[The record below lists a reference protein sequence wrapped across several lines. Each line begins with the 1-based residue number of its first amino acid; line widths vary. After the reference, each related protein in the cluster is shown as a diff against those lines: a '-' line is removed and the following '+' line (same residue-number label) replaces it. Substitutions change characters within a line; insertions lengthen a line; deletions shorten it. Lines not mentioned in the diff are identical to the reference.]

1 MLVLLVTLSACGLRL
16 DTPPPPVPTPG
27 PTESARAEF
36 VSATQ
41 DLIEQ
46 ARSAAQRA
54 EGDLA
59 AELNALAEASQE
71 HLEAM
76 GGTWTPPPRPSSPG
90 SATPS
95 SSPGNATPSGNSS
108 TQPQATAED
117 VLGTLTDLTENSEVL
132 AQDIWSGQTA
142 TLIASITVYRD
153 GARHRLRAELDQ
165 NDEPAGEPAQ
175 LPQDLGSAAT
185 ELCRTLDGLGYA
197 YEVRAARSNGDHR
210 TEAAQRAE
218 GYRTLAR
225 QVAEA
230 AGLAGTESDPRSA
243 SYDIGTDLA
252 ETITSWQ
259 AELVPAWLALIG
271 DAQPQDRPVL
281 LSHAQEAAVRA
292 GLPADTA
299 FPGLRQS

>member
-1 MLVLLVTLSACGLRL
+1 LVSLGRQAWHDQRVPSSHRSSWPRLLRAGAGILVLLVSLSACGLRL

-36 VSATQ
+36 VGATQ

-90 SATPS
+90 
-95 SSPGNATPSGNSS
+95 NATPSGNSS
-108 TQPQATAED
+108 TQPQAAAED
-117 VLGTLTDLTENSEVL
+117 VLGTLPDLTANSEVL

-175 LPQDLGSAAT
+175 LPQDLGS
-185 ELCRTLDGLGYA
+185 
-197 YEVRAARSNGDHR
+197 
-210 TEAAQRAE
+210 
-218 GYRTLAR
+218 
-225 QVAEA
+225 
-230 AGLAGTESDPRSA
+230 
-243 SYDIGTDLA
+243 
-252 ETITSWQ
+252 
-259 AELVPAWLALIG
+259 
-271 DAQPQDRPVL
+271 
-281 LSHAQEAAVRA
+281 
-292 GLPADTA
+292 
-299 FPGLRQS
+299 